1 MNLVKTLNNI
11 VKLYA
16 GSSPVSTLAID
27 REPCL
32 ILLVNPFIYFLLRY
46 NWYIILYLFSLYD
59 VMIGCSYI
67 L

>member
-16 GSSPVSTLAID
+16 GSSPISNLTID

-32 ILLVNPFIYFLLRY
+32 ILLANLLFIFY
-46 NWYIILYLFSLYD
+46 WDIIG
-59 VMIGCSYI
+59 I
-67 L
+67 

>member
-46 NWYIILYLFSLYD
+46 NWYIILYLF
-59 VMIGCSYI
+59 
-67 L
+67 